1 MPRLQIWV
9 IALVTIIVADIARA
23 SIYVPGQLRD
33 GIYVRPHFLASPNEP
48 PNPRFLV
55 GTGRD
60 GLAPKVA
67 PGKAPAEQPGLVPA
81 KPLGEPAER
90 GT

>member
-9 IALVTIIVADIARA
+9 VALATLIVADIARA

-33 GIYVRPHFLASPNEP
+33 GIYVRPHFLASPGQTYDPKFLIETERDRVEEKMGPVP
-48 PNPRFLV
+48 P
-55 GTGRD
+55 
-60 GLAPKVA
+60 
-67 PGKAPAEQPGLVPA
+67 PAQPPAPA
-81 KPLGEPAER
+81 KPLDIPAER

>member
-9 IALVTIIVADIARA
+9 VALASIIVADIARA

-33 GIYVRPHFLASPNEP
+33 GIYVRPHFVTSPDQAYHP
-48 PNPRFLV
+48 KFLIE
-55 GTGRD
+55 TERD
-60 GLAPKVA
+60 GADQKMGPAPRLV
-67 PGKAPAEQPGLVPA
+67 QPSPA
-81 KPLGEPAER
+81 KPLETPAER

>member
-9 IALVTIIVADIARA
+9 VALVTIIVADIARA

-33 GIYVRPHFLASPNEP
+33 GIYVRPHFVTSPDQAYH
-48 PNPRFLV
+48 PRFLIENERDRAEHKMGPV
-55 GTGRD
+55 GPPVR
-60 GLAPKVA
+60 PS
-67 PGKAPAEQPGLVPA
+67 PA
-81 KPLGEPAER
+81 KPLAAPAER

>member
-9 IALVTIIVADIARA
+9 LALATIIVADIARA

-33 GIYVRPHFLASPNEP
+33 GIYTRPHFLASPNQTP
-48 PNPRFLV
+48 HPRFLV
-55 GTGRD
+55 ETERD
-60 GLAPKVA
+60 RLGQKMAPQQ
-67 PGKAPAEQPGLVPA
+67 PPAEQRMPAPA
-81 KPLGEPAER
+81 KPLGAPPER

>member
-9 IALVTIIVADIARA
+9 VALATTIVADIARA

-33 GIYVRPHFLASPNEP
+33 GIYVRPHFLASPDQAYQPKLLIETERDRVEEKMGPVP
-48 PNPRFLV
+48 PPV
-55 GTGRD
+55 
-60 GLAPKVA
+60 
-67 PGKAPAEQPGLVPA
+67 QPSPA
-81 KPLGEPAER
+81 KPLAAPAER

>member
-9 IALVTIIVADIARA
+9 VAALATIIVADIARA

-33 GIYVRPHFLASPNEP
+33 GIYVRPHFLASPDQTYHPKLLIETERDRIEEKMGPVP
-48 PNPRFLV
+48 PPVL
-55 GTGRD
+55 
-60 GLAPKVA
+60 PS
-67 PGKAPAEQPGLVPA
+67 PA
-81 KPLGEPAER
+81 KPLLVPAER